1 MHNIL
6 IVDDNFEN
14 RQLLAEILRE
24 VAACDFAASGKEAI
38 EAYNLSLQKKELYSL
53 ILLDIELPEVNGLEI
68 LEKIRESEKSVGIP
82 LGDGI
87 PIMIITAYE
96 KKFLEAFNKGC
107 DDYIL
112 KPIDTAL
119 LMTKIAKILEKSE
132 ERQT

>member
-1 MHNIL
+1 MHKIL

-24 VAACDFAASGKEAI
+24 VAVCDFAASGKEAI
-38 EAYNLSLQKKELYSL
+38 EAYNLSLQKSEPYSL

-68 LEKIRESEKSVGIP
+68 LNKIRESEQNTGIA

-87 PIMIITAYE
+87 PIIIVTAYE
-96 KKFLEAFNKGC
+96 KRFIEAFEKGC

-112 KPIDTAL
+112 KPIDTTIL
-119 LMTKIAKILEKSE
+119 LNKIAGILEKADDA
-132 ERQT
+132 

>member
-1 MHNIL
+1 MYKIL

-38 EAYNLSLQKKELYSL
+38 DAYNLSLEKGEPYNL

-68 LEKIRESEKSVGIP
+68 LQKIRESEQTVGIP
-82 LGDGI
+82 LGEGI
-87 PIMIITAYE
+87 PIIIVTAYE
-96 KKFLEAFNKGC
+96 KRFLEAYNKGC

-112 KPIDTAL
+112 KPIDSDEL
-119 LMTKIAKILEKSE
+119 LKKIAGLLDKSD
-132 ERQT
+132 RD

>member
-1 MHNIL
+1 MHKIL

-24 VAACDFAASGKEAI
+24 VADCDFAATGKEAI
-38 EAYNLSLQKKELYSL
+38 EAYNLSLQKDSYSL

-68 LEKIRESEKSVGIP
+68 LERIRESEKQAGIA

-87 PIMIITAYE
+87 PVIIVTAYE
-96 KKFLEAFNKGC
+96 KRFLEAFDKGC

-112 KPIDTAL
+112 KPIDTNVL
-119 LMTKIAKILEKSE
+119 LTKIAGVLGRSN
-132 ERQT
+132 QD

>member
-1 MHNIL
+1 MHKIL

-24 VAACDFAASGKEAI
+24 VAVCDFAATGKEAI
-38 EAYNLSLQKKELYSL
+38 EAYNLSLQKDNYSL

-68 LEKIRESEKSVGIP
+68 LERIRESEKQAGIA

-87 PIMIITAYE
+87 PIIIVTAYE
-96 KKFLEAFNKGC
+96 KRFLEAFDKGC

-112 KPIDTAL
+112 KPIDTNVL
-119 LMTKIAKILEKSE
+119 LTKIAGVLGRSN
-132 ERQT
+132 QD